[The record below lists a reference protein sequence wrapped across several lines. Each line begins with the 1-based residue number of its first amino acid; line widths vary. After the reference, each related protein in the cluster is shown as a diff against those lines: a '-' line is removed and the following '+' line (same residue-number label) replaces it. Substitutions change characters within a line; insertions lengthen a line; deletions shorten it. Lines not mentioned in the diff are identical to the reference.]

1 MCPSSQSI
9 GIGNWKLTQ
18 TAAKTFSVAI
28 FWVNKKYCGKSHRN
42 CPSGPDLPGSYWL
55 RMPFQPYHW
64 LPVSNNPSLRNARR
78 VFLARCY
85 ITQSFRVIALE
96 IHTSISF
103 YSPQGLGRGHSL
115 PLLPQLTRHL
125 NIETQDCESL
135 NCQAKFCFG
144 IALWMKERKYKNLK
158 HLVSTS

>member
-1 MCPSSQSI
+1 MFHPRSERSLSSMIVSWLLVSLRSSATEFVIMITCAPPLSI
-9 GIGNWKLTQ
+9 GSENWKLTQ
-18 TAAKTFSVAI
+18 TAAKTFLVAI

-42 CPSGPDLPGSYWL
+42 CPLGPDLQASYWL
-55 RMPFQPYHW
+55 WMSVQPYHW

-115 PLLPQLTRHL
+115 PLTARSHA
-125 NIETQDCESL
+125 I
-135 NCQAKFCFG
+135 
-144 IALWMKERKYKNLK
+144 
-158 HLVSTS
+158 

>member
-1 MCPSSQSI
+1 MCSSSQSI
-9 GIGNWKLTQ
+9 GSKHLKFTQ

-28 FWVNKKYCGKSHRN
+28 FWVNKRYCGKSHLN
-42 CPSGPDLPGSYWL
+42 CPLGPDLQASYWL

-115 PLLPQLTRHL
+115 PLTARSAHTPFKYRDTGL
-125 NIETQDCESL
+125 
-135 NCQAKFCFG
+135 
-144 IALWMKERKYKNLK
+144 RKLK
-158 HLVSTS
+158 SSS